1 DRAPDRAYVTFAT
14 ETRGPKPD
22 DAQKRNAEAMSRV
35 QDAVRHAKIPSDAI
49 RTLGI
54 NLQEEV
60 DFVNGKRV
68 PRGYTVSNSIE
79 VRVDDLDSLG
89 GLIDAAVQ
97 SGATGVSNVRFDL
110 KDRSGAEREALRLAV
125 ADAKARAEAAAAGAG
140 MRLTSVVRI

>member
-1 DRAPDRAYVTFAT
+1 MRRALTFLPVAIVLVASSAVFAQGPPPPSGPVVVAMGRASIDRAPDRAYVTFAT

-68 PRGYTVSNSIE
+68 
-79 VRVDDLDSLG
+79 
-89 GLIDAAVQ
+89 
-97 SGATGVSNVRFDL
+97 
-110 KDRSGAEREALRLAV
+110 
-125 ADAKARAEAAAAGAG
+125 
-140 MRLTSVVRI
+140 